1 MRRNWPLVVVKVLVF
16 LTIAIL
22 GFGEAV
28 YHLWNWL
35 MPTLF
40 HLPVITFW
48 QGVGLLGL
56 SWALFGGWRGF
67 GGRGGHRGPWR
78 KRMLERWEQMTPEER
93 AKFREG
99 MRAGCGHRGPAEAKS

>member
-1 MRRNWPLVVVKVLVF
+1 MRKNWVLILVKVAVF
-16 LTIAIL
+16 LTIAIV

-48 QGVGLLGL
+48 QSVGLLAL
-56 SWALFGGWRGF
+56 SWVLFGGWRGF
-67 GGRGGHRGPWR
+67 GGRSGYAGRWR
-78 KRMLERWEQMTPEER
+78 QRMEQMSPEER
-93 AKFREG
+93 AKFREA
-99 MRAGCGHRGPAEAKS
+99 MLARCGQRSATATEGKG